1 MVKSNSPKFKEYQV
15 KDITLN
21 VAMGPFGS
29 RITKDN
35 FVSEGVP
42 VIKGQNLSD
51 GRFNDEEFS
60 YLTEEKADDLSSSN
74 AFPDD
79 LVFTHRGTLGQVGIL
94 PAKFERYVVS
104 QSQMKLTCDPE
115 KVDPMF
121 FYYYFCSKGKDDLLK
136 HESGSGVPAISSPS
150 TTLKNLTVEIPSLA
164 YQKKVASILSA
175 FDDLIETNTR
185 RIEILEEM
193 ARRIYREWFVHFRY
207 PGYQD
212 DEFVDS
218 GTDEFDAV
226 PEGWDLK
233 IMDEILEHYI
243 GGTWGQEEPEGEE
256 NNPAYVIRGTD
267 IPGGR
272 SGNVDDIPLRFH
284 KQSYINSRKLQHGDI
299 VFEVS
304 GGSKDQPVGRAML
317 ITDTF
322 LSELDCDDVVHAS
335 FCKLLRSDKSILK
348 PEILYLHIREIY
360 DDRRIMKYQVQ
371 STGITN
377 FKFTF
382 FAENKQMFIPPM
394 ELQEKFQEKVSPLF
408 KQMYILGKQINR
420 LKETRDL
427 LLPKLISGKID
438 VEELYQLGNQ
448 NNVD

>member
-1 MVKSNSPKFKEYQV
+1 MNNSIQNNVKLGEIADFRNGLNYTK
-15 KDITLN
+15 KDSGTGLKVIG
-21 VAMGPFGS
+21 VSDF
-29 RITKDN
+29 KDN
-35 FVSEGVP
+35 FYPDYSSLEEVNPEYISISEGQILKENDILFVRSNGNRDLIGRTLL
-42 VIKGQNLSD
+42 IKDLTEKVSHSGFTIRL
-51 GRFNDEEFS
+51 RFNTEDINSKYFLYVFKS
-60 YLTEEKADDLSSSN
+60 HQFRKYLANYGGGTNISN
-74 AFPDD
+74 INQQILNNIEVPFPD
-79 LVFTHRGTLGQVGIL
+79 LEVQNQIV
-94 PAKFERYVVS
+94 
-104 QSQMKLTCDPE
+104 
-115 KVDPMF
+115 
-121 FYYYFCSKGKDDLLK
+121 
-136 HESGSGVPAISSPS
+136 
-150 TTLKNLTVEIPSLA
+150 
-164 YQKKVASILSA
+164 SILSS
-175 FDDLIETNTR
+175 FDDLIENNTR

-207 PGYQD
+207 PCYEK
-212 DEFVDS
+212 DELVDS
-218 GTDEFDAV
+218 GTDEFDV
-226 PEGWDLK
+226 LPDGWGMQV
-233 IMDEILEHYI
+233 MDEILEHYI

-267 IPGGR
+267 VPGGR
-272 SGNVDDIPLRFH
+272 LGNVDDIPLRYH

-335 FCKLLRSDKSILK
+335 FCKLLRSDNNILK

-371 STGITN
+371 STGISN

-382 FAENKQMFIPPM
+382 FVENKYMFIPPM
-394 ELQEKFQEKVSPLF
+394 ELQKKFQEKVSALF
-408 KQMYILGKQINR
+408 KQMFILGKQINR

-438 VEELYQLGNQ
+438 LEEFTIN
-448 NNVD
+448 